1 MKQEQL
7 DIWKNF
13 HEKSEQEQLE
23 FLFDLLDE
31 VTSAREESLVIH
43 LHRQKAFSEKAFG
56 PGERNAGIL
65 DHIRK
70 ELLEIEKDPGDVTE
84 WIDLVI
90 LAFDGAWRNGFS
102 PEEIAMALFE
112 KQAKNEARTWP
123 NWRIAEPGKAIE
135 HVR

>member
-1 MKQEQL
+1 MGKIFDGKRMKQEQL

-13 HEKSEQEQLE
+13 HEKSERRI
-23 FLFDLLDE
+23 
-31 VTSAREESLVIH
+31 T
-43 LHRQKAFSEKAFG
+43 RQKAFSEKAFG